1 MNNVIERICNY
12 ALEFGAGKKLLAQY
26 WLKVRELCD
35 NVVVDKIIAKNDQ
48 TESGD
53 DNETNSLSKLKENIM
68 CGSRD
73 ENKKIST

>member
-1 MNNVIERICNY
+1 M
-12 ALEFGAGKKLLAQY
+12 
-26 WLKVRELCD
+26 
-35 NVVVDKIIAKNDQ
+35 VVDKIIAKNDQ